1 MKMQVFSR
9 NFSIYSFL
17 YSIYSYR
24 VFHLPLR
31 ERKKP
36 PRFPITETGAVIYFI
51 GAFSSAHAITCG
63 GSWSQPGRVPKLQ
76 SVRIYDISLFE
87 EFSAYFYHLLP
98 ILAFLGHKRYLQ
110 YFHWFNTVPIIP
122 AFKQSLDSDHA
133 AMLVSRYNLLPT
145 ECWFQYGKNGFQF
158 EVDLLMSVVLL
169 LCNPTHLCFYM
180 S

>member
-1 MKMQVFSR
+1 M
-9 NFSIYSFL
+9 
-17 YSIYSYR
+17 
-24 VFHLPLR
+24 LR
-31 ERKKP
+31 
-36 PRFPITETGAVIYFI
+36 
-51 GAFSSAHAITCG
+51 FSSAPPWAQKTAPASSFGNRG
-63 GSWSQPGRVPKLQ
+63 GSLALFVLFQALTQLLAGVLDR
-76 SVRIYDISLFE
+76 SLSGCQNYRAFGFTIFRYLKSFQLTFTTFCL
-87 EFSAYFYHLLP
+87 FSP
-98 ILAFLGHKRYLQ
+98 SWGHKRYLQ

-158 EVDLLMSVVLL
+158 EVDLLMSIVLL

>member
-1 MKMQVFSR
+1 MVYIHTVFFICPSVSAINR
-9 NFSIYSFL
+9 PGL
-17 YSIYSYR
+17 
-24 VFHLPLR
+24 LLR
-31 ERKKP
+31 KP
-36 PRFPITETGAVIYFI
+36 GRFDCVIC
-51 GAFSSAHAITCG
+51 AFSSPHAITCG
-63 GSWSQPGRVPKLQ
+63 GSWLQPERVPKLQ

-122 AFKQSLDSDHA
+122 TFKRSLDSDHA